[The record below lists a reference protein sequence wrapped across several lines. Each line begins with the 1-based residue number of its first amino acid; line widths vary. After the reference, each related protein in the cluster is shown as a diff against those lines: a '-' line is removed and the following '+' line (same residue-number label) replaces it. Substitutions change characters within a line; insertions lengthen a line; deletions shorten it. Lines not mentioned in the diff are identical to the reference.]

1 MKGVS
6 MTGQADLTHQDVM
19 RILQIVDETDAAEV
33 LVEYGGMKLHVQK
46 GAGAQGAS
54 LDPGGSTQPVVP
66 AHPPAPAVE
75 TGSEPI
81 PTLTDTGSQQP
92 AALPEGA
99 VVIRSPMLGRF
110 FRAPSPTEPPFV
122 EVGSRITADQTVG
135 LIEVMKLF
143 NNVKAGV
150 GGTVVEIRTA
160 NEEMVEEDQILFV
173 VQPD

>member
-1 MKGVS
+1 

-19 RILQIVDETDAAEV
+19 RILRIVDETDAAEV

-46 GAGAQGAS
+46 GGGAQGGS
-54 LDPGGSTQPVVP
+54 LDPRTGEQPV
-66 AHPPAPAVE
+66 AAPPTPVSAVE
-75 TGSEPI
+75 TGLQPI
-81 PTLTDTGSQQP
+81 AAIADPKIVDVSSQQS

-110 FRAPSPTEPPFV
+110 FCAPSPTEPPFV
-122 EVGSRITADQTVG
+122 EVGRRITADQTVG

-150 GGTVVEIRTA
+150 GGTVVEIRA
-160 NEEMVEEDQILFV
+160 SNEEMVEEDQILFV